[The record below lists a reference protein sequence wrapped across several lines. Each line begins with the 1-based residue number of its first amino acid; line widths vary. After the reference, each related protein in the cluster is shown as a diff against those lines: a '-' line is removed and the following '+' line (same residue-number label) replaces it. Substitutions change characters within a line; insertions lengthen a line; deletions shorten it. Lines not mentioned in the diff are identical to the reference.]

1 VTPWSAKP
9 GLGTPD
15 GLPFQTIPGAA
26 TLWWQA
32 RRVVRSV
39 RLPEPRNRDCGC
51 GAYVFRAG
59 PEDHAFDCRGRLLE
73 ESRQAAIAA
82 ARGGAR

>member
-1 VTPWSAKP
+1 MTPWSAKP

-39 RLPEPRNRDCGC
+39 RLPEASAADWAACEEGPCWAGHEPGC
-51 GAYVFRAG
+51 PWDAK
-59 PEDHAFDCRGRLLE
+59 EQL
-73 ESRQAAIAA
+73 RQAAIAA

>member
-15 GLPFQTIPGAA
+15 GLPFQTIPNAA

-32 RRVVRSV
+32 RRWVRSV
-39 RLPEPRNRDCGC
+39 RLPEPRWDGRPCD
-51 GAYVFRAG
+51 
-59 PEDHAFDCRGRLLE
+59 FDAE
-73 ESRQAAIAA
+73 MMRQAAIAA